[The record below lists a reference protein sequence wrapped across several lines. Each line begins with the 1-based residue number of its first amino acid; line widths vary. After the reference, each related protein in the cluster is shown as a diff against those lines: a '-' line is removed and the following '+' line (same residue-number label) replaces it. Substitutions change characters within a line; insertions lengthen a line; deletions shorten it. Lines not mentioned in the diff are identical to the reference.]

1 MKTITLSEPLLRSL
15 LSLSVKDP
23 SGDTATVGDL
33 LVQANSLIRCINE
46 ALDDNVLVQIAAQEA
61 MRENRMRGTGQIRVI
76 DGDLILVRGATR
88 RKIKVASS
96 GAVSG
101 SASQSVKVSEAKPPA
116 RLRDEVTTSTPLPD
130 VKLPPRR

>member
-1 MKTITLSEPLLRSL
+1 MQTITLSEPLLRSL

-33 LVQANSLIRCINE
+33 LVQANSLIRCIND

-61 MRENRMRGTGQIRVI
+61 MRENRMRGTGRIRVI

-88 RKIKVASS
+88 RKIKMT
-96 GAVSG
+96 GAISG
-101 SASQSVKVSEAKPPA
+101 SEPQSVKVSEAKPPA
-116 RLRDEVTTSTPLPD
+116 RLRDEVSTSTPLPD

>member
-1 MKTITLSEPLLRSL
+1 MKTVTLSEPLLRSL

-88 RKIKVASS
+88 RKIKMA
-96 GAVSG
+96 GAASG
-101 SASQSVKVSEAKPPA
+101 SAPQSVKVSEAKPPA
-116 RLRDEVTTSTPLPD
+116 RLRDEVSTSTPLPD

>member
-1 MKTITLSEPLLRSL
+1 MKTVTLSEPLLRSL

-88 RKIKVASS
+88 RKIKMA

>member
-88 RKIKVASS
+88 RKIKMA

-101 SASQSVKVSEAKPPA
+101 SEAQSVKVSEAKPPT
-116 RLRDEVTTSTPLPD
+116 RLRDEVSTSTPLPD

>member
-46 ALDDNVLVQIAAQEA
+46 ALNDNVLVQIAAQEA

-88 RKIKVASS
+88 RKIKMT

-116 RLRDEVTTSTPLPD
+116 RLRDEVSTSTPLPD